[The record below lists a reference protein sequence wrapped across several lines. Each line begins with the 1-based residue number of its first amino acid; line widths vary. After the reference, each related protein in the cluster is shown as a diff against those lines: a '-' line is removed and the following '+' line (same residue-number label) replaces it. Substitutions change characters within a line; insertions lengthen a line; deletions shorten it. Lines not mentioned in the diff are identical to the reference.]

1 MAAAVSVVFAF
12 VVVVVGGRR
21 RRRRGG
27 GRLQSFMRGLL
38 PEFNAS

>member
-21 RRRRGG
+21 RKR

-38 PEFNAS
+38 PEFNTS